1 MIKVGNGLK
10 IRALSEFK
18 TINSEAVLA
27 QPKALL
33 WPDVNRGFS
42 YIPCAALF
50 FLASE
55 AQFSMGFRTAEALLS
70 TVQGYV

>member
-42 YIPCAALF
+42 YIPVCGSVL
-50 FLASE
+50 L
-55 AQFSMGFRTAEALLS
+55 GFRSAVLD
-70 TVQGYV
+70 GF